1 MPESG
6 EIPFGEADGKGKC
19 PELGAAHEKGPA
31 DDEVMPEEARLPRK
45 RSSEGPGSPPPRG
58 GKERAQGA
66 KGKVGEGSHVSGGG
80 AVAPKEAGAGES
92 GNGRHKSLSIST
104 SSSHL

>member
-1 MPESG
+1 VPESG

-31 DDEVMPEEARLPRK
+31 DDEVVPEKARLPRK
-45 RSSEGPGSPPPRG
+45 RSSEGPGSPPSRGG

-66 KGKVGEGSHVSGGG
+66 KGKVGEGREATR
-80 AVAPKEAGAGES
+80 AVAVRWPQRRQGQ
-92 GNGRHKSLSIST
+92 GNLATAAVNHSA
-104 SSSHL
+104 